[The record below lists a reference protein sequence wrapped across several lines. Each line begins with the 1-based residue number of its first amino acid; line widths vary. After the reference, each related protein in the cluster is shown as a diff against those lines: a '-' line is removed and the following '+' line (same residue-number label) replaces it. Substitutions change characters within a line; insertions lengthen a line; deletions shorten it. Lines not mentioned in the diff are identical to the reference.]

1 MSSNYLILCCPLLL
15 SPSIFPRIRVFSIV
29 SSSHKDFPGASDC
42 KSICLQCGRPGFDL
56 WVGKI
61 PCKKTWQPNPVFLP
75 GEPHGLYPRKSPG
88 QNTAV
93 GSLSLLQG
101 IFPTQGSNPG
111 LPHCRWILYQ
121 LSHKGSPWISKCWL
135 KGFSWFQQADIGM
148 LPSEKL
154 HQFTCQPNIS
164 ILWIPRLLPTPFAF
178 HNYTQPT
185 VRMYYIKC
193 LRGPCKIN

>member
-1 MSSNYLILCCPLLL
+1 MLEVYIYLNIINSYKIHCRLWGKTPLLMYNSLCAMYEQVSEVKWKSL
-15 SPSIFPRIRVFSIV
+15 SCV
-29 SSSHKDFPGASDC
+29 SDS
-42 KSICLQCGRPGFDL
+42 L
-56 WVGKI
+56 W
-61 PCKKTWQPNPVFLP
+61 L
-75 GEPHGLYPRKSPG
+75 HGLYSPWNSPG
-88 QNTAV
+88 QNTGV

-101 IFPTQGSNPG
+101 NFSTQGLNPG
-111 LPHCRWILYQ
+111 LLHCRWILYQ
-121 LSHKGSPWISKCWL
+121 LSHKGSPWISQCWL